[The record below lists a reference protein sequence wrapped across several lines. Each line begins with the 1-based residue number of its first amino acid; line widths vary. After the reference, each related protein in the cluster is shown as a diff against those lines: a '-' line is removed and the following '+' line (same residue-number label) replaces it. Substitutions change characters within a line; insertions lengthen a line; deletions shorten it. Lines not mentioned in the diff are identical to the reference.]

1 MVKKFKNR
9 LTLAPEAQHQF
20 IAAFSARLPL
30 RPDAEQA
37 RFVLANAFAEHHG
50 DLWPLGDPSAT
61 PEWIAANVDVVLAT
75 VERLYRVAI
84 QGFPGSDEFLDRM
97 EWLPALLVDLERL
110 PRNSV
115 HAMG

>member
-1 MVKKFKNR
+1 MVTKVKNWP
-9 LTLAPEAQHQF
+9 TLAEAQHRL

-61 PEWIAANVDVVLAT
+61 PEWIAANVDGVLAT
-75 VERLYRVAI
+75 VERLYSVAI
-84 QGFPGSDEFLDRM
+84 QGFPGSDEFFDRM
-97 EWLPALLVDLERL
+97 RWLPQLLVKLDTPGVLL
-110 PRNSV
+110 D
-115 HAMG
+115 G